1 MNDDLRRKAIIRK
14 VTYLG
19 VILALFTVS
28 MFWRG
33 MFKLPIGDPER
44 VTTRDEAGKLVPLS
58 TADRIARLPIA
69 FQAED
74 LELRDRD
81 SGDPEVASAAAQV
94 SLIGVRGF
102 VVTGLWNATT
112 TAQKRGEY
120 HEMEQKAQLITKL
133 QPHFISPWEFQAW
146 NISYNVSVETDKL
159 GDQYY
164 YIARGISLLADG
176 DRANTRTHRR
186 GDKVYMVGSP
196 DIRYK
201 LGFFTQNKFSVSDK
215 VATLYS
221 LAQLSLLSPDER
233 DPKRYRTLV
242 NGEAVGPVD
251 PDKFRAFCERNP
263 QLVRRLKTK
272 LDLKK
277 PEQVMDFLESNKG
290 IPARFDM
297 TTRQPQPPE
306 RAFPVFPVAD
316 EGADPRLAGYIADLR
331 RQEETKT
338 AAGPDSIDIRMVARA
353 WFEHALSVVPP
364 PKEGVPA
371 MTPQRDEYDR
381 FRYRIPS
388 QPALIV
394 VRYSPARAQN
404 YVAERLQ
411 KEGWFDA
418 ESAWNPDAAS
428 DRDAKWFPPI
438 RPREPAPV
446 VVLKGGTN
454 ARAEWE
460 KTYNLWLEFGR
471 KNGLNPEN
479 RLRQEELA
487 LATAK
492 IAPLGMP
499 LPREYSDE
507 ELAALNLTRENINAR
522 LAILYY
528 EQNRQMTDYQK
539 FLDLSL
545 AEMEPD
551 LSAARQLLWD
561 ADELHL
567 RDPDGVAEL
576 NTRVRAAALWR
587 KTFAGEKHR
596 GFYNNDRSE
605 PLHEAA
611 MAMESSIVDLL
622 TKSGDPELSRRLKDG
637 RQSFSAFGGAMT
649 AAGEQRMIRTIAT
662 DEAQARIALAWANVD
677 SSSELRRRARDV
689 HEFEQKHLPASQVRT
704 VDAIARQLL
713 SGEFAWM
720 KQYADAGRTQEW
732 VKYSMR
738 LNDMIRTGDYIPQ
751 MPEGRPDPTQ
761 MREPPPGR

>member
-19 VILALFTVS
+19 VILVLFTVS

-33 MFKLPIGDPER
+33 MFKLPIGDPDR

-69 FQAED
+69 YQAED
-74 LELRDRD
+74 LELRERD

-102 VVTGLWNATT
+102 VVAGLWNATT

-120 HEMEQKAQLITKL
+120 HEMEQKAQLLTKL
-133 QPHFISPWEFQAW
+133 QPHFISPWVFQAW

-186 GDKVYMVGSP
+186 GDKVYIVGSP
-196 DIRYK
+196 DIRYQ
-201 LGFFTQNKFSVSDK
+201 LGFYTQNKFSVSDK

-221 LAQLSLLSPDER
+221 LAQLSLLHPDER
-233 DPKRYRTLV
+233 NHVNYRVGRDP
-242 NGEAVGPVD
+242 NGPVD
-251 PDKFRAFCERNP
+251 LDKFRAFCERNP
-263 QLVRRLKTK
+263 QLVRRLKTR

-277 PEQVMDFLESNKG
+277 PELVMDFLEANKN
-290 IPARFDM
+290 IPARYDWE
-297 TTRQPQPPE
+297 TKQPQPPE

-316 EGADPRLAGYIADLR
+316 EGADPRLAGYLADLR
-331 RQEETKT
+331 RQEEMKT

-364 PKEGVPA
+364 PKEGVPS

-394 VRYSPARAQN
+394 VRFQPARAQT

-411 KEGWFDA
+411 KEGWFDG
-418 ESAWNPDAAS
+418 ESVWNPDAAS
-428 DRDAKWFPPI
+428 DRDAKWFPPP

-446 VVLKGGTN
+446 VVLKAGTN

-460 KTYNLWLEFGR
+460 RTYNLWQEFGR

-487 LATAK
+487 LATVK
-492 IAPLGMP
+492 LAPLGMP
-499 LPREYSDE
+499 LTQDYNDE
-507 ELAALNLTRENINAR
+507 QLASYGLTREHVNAR
-522 LAILYY
+522 AAIMYY
-528 EQNRQMTDYQK
+528 EQNRQITDYQK
-539 FLDLSL
+539 FLDQSL
-545 AEMEPD
+545 AEAEPD

-567 RDPDGVAEL
+567 RDPDGTAEL
-576 NTRVRAAALWR
+576 NTRVRAAGLWR
-587 KTFAGEKHR
+587 RLFAGERHKAFYSSER
-596 GFYNNDRSE
+596 GDT
-605 PLHEAA
+605 LHEIA
-611 MAMESSIVDLL
+611 MATEMGIADLL
-622 TKSGDPELSRRLKDG
+622 TKAGDAELTRRLKEG
-637 RQSFSAFGGAMT
+637 KQAFALFGGVVS
-649 AAGEQRMIRTIAT
+649 AAGEQRLGRVIAA
-662 DEAQARIALAWANVD
+662 DEAQIRMALAWAELD
-677 SSSELRRRARDV
+677 SGSELRKRARDV
-689 HEFEQKHLPASQVRT
+689 HEFEQKHLPAAQVRS
-704 VDAIARQLL
+704 VDVIARQLL
-713 SGEFAWM
+713 AGEFAWM
-720 KQYADAGRTQEW
+720 KQYADAAKTQEW

-738 LNDMIRTGDYIPQ
+738 LNELIRTGDYIPQ

-761 MREPPPGR
+761 MRTPPPGR